1 MEKRFGIL
9 QPIDSVASDRSCSN
23 ENQERFRGNEHEQN
37 GVARKAGPNEE
48 EKINKGHGSQAP
60 IHDSRLIV
68 EEDSKQ

>member
-23 ENQERFRGNEHEQN
+23 ENQERFRRSEQEQN
-37 GVARKAGPNEE
+37 GVARNAGPNEE
-48 EKINKGHGSQAP
+48 EKINQGHGFQAP
-60 IHDSRLIV
+60 IHDASLIV